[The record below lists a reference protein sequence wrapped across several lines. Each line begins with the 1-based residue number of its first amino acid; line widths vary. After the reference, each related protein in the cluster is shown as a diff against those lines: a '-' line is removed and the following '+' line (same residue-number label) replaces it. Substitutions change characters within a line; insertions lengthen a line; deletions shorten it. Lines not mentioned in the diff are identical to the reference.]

1 MASIPTPPKMI
12 QTTAY
17 QPLSHHA
24 RPLATGAPA
33 SAGLA
38 AAVQA
43 CEHVRAPGLV
53 AVLVQ
58 RPVMAAQSAS
68 HRVISCLARA
78 SRCSSTARQMTAFTG
93 TPASAAACRS
103 RCSRSAGSRTDSGI
117 RLCWL
122 GTGAVLLAVDPPGDP
137 RGDDGHAGDD
147 QPAVELLVHGYLAAV
162 AGQGRAQ
169 HLGDLP
175 E

>member
-43 CEHVRAPGLV
+43 GQHVSAPGLV

-58 RPVMAAQSAS
+58 RPVMAAQ
-68 HRVISCLARA
+68 
-78 SRCSSTARQMTAFTG
+78 
-93 TPASAAACRS
+93 AACQPAAKVRGHIQAD
-103 RCSRSAGSRTDSGI
+103 SRSAHRVSFRVAPYQT
-117 RLCWL
+117 
-122 GTGAVLLAVDPPGDP
+122 
-137 RGDDGHAGDD
+137 
-147 QPAVELLVHGYLAAV
+147 AA
-162 AGQGRAQ
+162 
-169 HLGDLP
+169 
-175 E
+175 